1 MAGPLLWLALQAGAG
16 SGCLWPQD
24 DQLFSELPRQANR
37 PPRIV
42 PSLPIKPQ
50 LDSSFLPTKDGNPCP
65 LPFQFNVEDPDIS
78 DQIRTRWFV
87 YAPGATRSVSFTGD
101 LVSPGLT
108 AIRPKTVT
116 APPALGRTGSDLVQ
130 NGEHRVEVVIA
141 DNEFVG
147 PDVETLP
154 FTRPL
159 PDGGTVEDKSYTD
172 SYIWIITTKDN
183 LGDCQ

>member
-24 DQLFSELPRQANR
+24 DQLFSELPPQANR

-42 PSLPIKPQ
+42 PTLPIRPQ

-65 LPFQFNVEDPDIS
+65 LPFAFSVEDPDIS
-78 DQIRTRWFV
+78 DVIRTRWFV
-87 YAPGATRSVSFTGD
+87 YEPGADRSVSFTGD
-101 LVSPGLT
+101 RVPAGLT
-108 AIRPKTVT
+108 AVRPTTVT
-116 APPALGRTGSDLVQ
+116 APPALGRTGSALIQ

-141 DNEFVG
+141 DNEFDG
-147 PDVETLP
+147 PDIDTLP
-154 FTRPL
+154 KPRTL
-159 PDGGTVEDKSYTD
+159 PDGGVVEDKAYTD
-172 SYIWIITTKDN
+172 SYIWIVTTKDN